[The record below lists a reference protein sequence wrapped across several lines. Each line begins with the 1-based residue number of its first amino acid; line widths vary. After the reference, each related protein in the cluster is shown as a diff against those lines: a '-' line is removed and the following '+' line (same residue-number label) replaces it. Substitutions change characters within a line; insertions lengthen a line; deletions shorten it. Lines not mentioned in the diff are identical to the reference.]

1 MVDTRRPLKKLRK
14 RRNQALSKYSE
25 AIRGELSH
33 LDRLKFKAIV
43 VIEIHSRDVI
53 EKMYR
58 ASKSSERLSDF
69 QSSRLT
75 PVSRPVPL
83 VIFPNVHLPAR
94 ASSTLRSRSWS
105 SSSRVQAACNEL
117 WVLRDLAVL

>member
-75 PVSRPVPL
+75 LPPIPPRAPCNFSQRPSARPTLPQPFAAAHDPVPRGCR
-83 VIFPNVHLPAR
+83 LPA
-94 ASSTLRSRSWS
+94 T
-105 SSSRVQAACNEL
+105 NYGFYGI
-117 WVLRDLAVL
+117 